1 MSEEFSKNTDL
12 SAYIDSFLKNTL
24 LSEVCDE
31 ELNKLELYMTQLNNR
46 AIDLS
51 TSKRTKAHWE
61 TGWDQNYVKLTSRTL
76 DYEEAVVPA
85 YFTKQKYF
93 RYKNKI
99 YNLITWEL
107 LQKVHIACLNF
118 VAKKASQFYKHE
130 FIIEVGSG
138 SGQNVLELSKLF
150 PKSIIIGADWSDSS
164 RKITDH
170 LGEIF
175 TAEGRDKS
183 FKVRSEFFDFFHPE
197 TLDVKNKVLY
207 TIHSLEQVGKDL
219 TFLNFLLTSEVGLV
233 VSIEPILEHYSR
245 ESALG
250 RELIELHILKE
261 YLVGYP
267 SWLKENASLGLL
279 EILYEARIDFGTLT
293 AEPYSVFI
301 WRPISIV

>member
-1 MSEEFSKNTDL
+1 MSKEFSKNTDL
-12 SAYIDSFLKNTL
+12 SEKIDSFLKNTV
-24 LSEVCDE
+24 LSEVRDE

-61 TGWDQNYVKLTSRTL
+61 TGWDQNYVQLTSRTL
-76 DYEEAVVPA
+76 DYEKAVVPA

-99 YNLITWEL
+99 YNLISWEL
-107 LQKVHIACLNF
+107 LQKVHIACLDF
-118 VAKKASQFYKHE
+118 VANKASQFHSHE
-130 FIIEVGSG
+130 YIIEVGSG
-138 SGQNVLELSKLF
+138 SGQNVLEFSKLF
-150 PKSIIIGADWSDSS
+150 PKSIILGADWSDSS
-164 RKITDH
+164 RKITDL

-175 TAEGRDKS
+175 TSEGRDKS

-197 TLDVKNKVLY
+197 TLDVKSKVLY

-233 VSIEPILEHYSR
+233 VSIEPIVEHYSR
-245 ESALG
+245 ESVLG
-250 RELIELHILKE
+250 KQLIELHILKE

-267 SWLKENASLGLL
+267 SWLKENANLGLL

-301 WRPISIV
+301 WRPIRIV